1 MRYNNFYKKRG
12 IKMKSLKIYKKAV
25 LLMMTGGLVLTGCKK
40 QSETEFQQQTIIELK
55 SMDKNNFIS
64 DAPKKQEPKK
74 GTYYT
79 KKSVNIKKT
88 PLSTKNIKK
97 ITPYQKIKVLKN
109 ENKWS
114 LIKSGKTT
122 GYIKKKDIG
131 KISGKYVEVD
141 ISKQKLK
148 IYKNDK
154 KILETKVVTGLDT
167 DPDRKTVRGCFKVYN
182 KERNRTL
189 VGKNYRTP
197 VNYWMPFYKAYGMH
211 DAYWRSEFGG
221 EIYKSSGS
229 HGCVNLPKEIA
240 PKVYKKI
247 NVGTPVLI
255 HD

>member
-1 MRYNNFYKKRG
+1 
-12 IKMKSLKIYKKAV
+12 MKGLKVYKKAI
-25 LLMMTGGLVLTGCKK
+25 LLMMTGSMILTGCKK
-40 QSETEFQQQTIIELK
+40 NN
-55 SMDKNNFIS
+55 KNEVL
-64 DAPKKQEPKK
+64 PKTTVEVNDTNEEKLVADIKLNNIQKVEK

-79 KKSVNIKKT
+79 KKDVNVKKN
-88 PLSTKNIKK
+88 PSSKKSIKK
-97 ITPYQKIKVLKN
+97 ITPYQKIKVIAYK
-109 ENKWS
+109 NKWS
-114 LIKSGKTT
+114 LIKSGKIT

-148 IYKNDK
+148 IYKNNK
-154 KILETKVVTGLDT
+154 KILETNVVTGLDT

-189 VGKNYRTP
+189 IGKDYETP

-221 EIYKSSGS
+221 KIYKTSGS

-247 NVGTPVLI
+247 KVGTPVLI
-255 HD
+255 HE

>member
-1 MRYNNFYKKRG
+1 
-12 IKMKSLKIYKKAV
+12 MKGLKVYKKAI
-25 LLMMTGGLVLTGCKK
+25 LLMMTGSLVLTGCRK
-40 QSETEFQQQTIIELK
+40 QKETKFQTKTSIELK
-55 SMDKNNFIS
+55 NIDENNFIS

-79 KKSVNIKKT
+79 KKSVDIKKT
-88 PLSTKNIKK
+88 PLSKKNIKK
-97 ITPYQKIKVLKN
+97 VTPYQKIKVLKN

-114 LIKSGKTT
+114 LIKSGQTT

-131 KISGKYVEVD
+131 RISGKYVEVD

-189 VGKNYRTP
+189 VGENYRTP

-221 EIYKSSGS
+221 KIYKSSGS

-255 HD
+255 HE